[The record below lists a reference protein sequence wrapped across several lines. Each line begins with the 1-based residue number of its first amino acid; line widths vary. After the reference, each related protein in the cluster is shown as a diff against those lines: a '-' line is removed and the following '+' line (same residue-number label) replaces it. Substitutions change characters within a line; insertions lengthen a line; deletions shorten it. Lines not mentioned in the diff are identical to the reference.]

1 MKALLSAI
9 ALSSLAFAAYA
20 DSERGG
26 FKGPDNYKFVTVAQA
41 LQLPD
46 DTDVR
51 VEGYLVRSLGDEK
64 YELQDDTGVMIVEID
79 DDDWDGVE
87 ATPDTRVRIHGEID
101 KDRGE
106 TELEADN
113 IQVAE

>member
-51 VEGYLVRSLGDEK
+51 VGGYLVRSLGDEK
-64 YELQDDTGVMIVEID
+64 YKLQDDTGVMIVEIN
-79 DDDWDGVE
+79 DDDWDGIE
-87 ATPDTRVRIHGEID
+87 ASPDLRVRIHGEID

>member
-9 ALSSLAFAAYA
+9 ALSSLAVAAYA
-20 DSERGG
+20 DSDRGG
-26 FKGPDNYKFVTVAQA
+26 FKGPDNYQLVTVVEA
-41 LQLPD
+41 LTLSD

-51 VEGYLVRSLGDEK
+51 IEGYLVRSLGDEK
-64 YELQDDTGVMIVEID
+64 YEFQDDSGVMIVEID

-87 ATPDTRVRIHGEID
+87 AHPELRVRIHGEID
-101 KDRGE
+101 KERRK
-106 TELEADN
+106 TELEADG